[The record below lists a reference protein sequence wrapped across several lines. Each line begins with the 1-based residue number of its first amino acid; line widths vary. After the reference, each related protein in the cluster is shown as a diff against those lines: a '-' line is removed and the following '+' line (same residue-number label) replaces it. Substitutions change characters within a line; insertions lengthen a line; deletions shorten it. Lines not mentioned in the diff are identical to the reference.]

1 MERARFIAKSRSLG
15 FSISEVAGLLRA
27 MDDPDHTCAQVAEL
41 TQAHLDLVEGK
52 LQILVEMRHTL
63 AKTLSRCTGKDVP
76 ECAVLDFLKKSA

>member
-1 MERARFIAKSRSLG
+1 
-15 FSISEVAGLLRA
+15 
-27 MDDPDHTCAQVAEL
+27 
-41 TQAHLDLVEGK
+41 LDLIDAK